1 MGDRIKS
8 YKLSPQL
15 QAEIGYAHKAVPTK
29 ASIKI
34 EWSRIPVKSILVSIL
49 AVMVIL
55 GGYAGIKKVYQ
66 KVAYNRQ
73 QETVKAQQELEQR
86 LAAARQEVVDKNL
99 SSQEYLILSQNYL
112 QEGDGDRA
120 QIAAELSTQKDP
132 AWRDAFVNLGRVY
145 MSVNRFDQAKEAF
158 KSAIA
163 IDPIYGNSHY
173 LLYLACQESRDNE
186 SAKQELARAKKF
198 GFDLEIGG

>member
-1 MGDRIKS
+1 MSNRIKS

-15 QAEIGYAHKAVPTK
+15 QAEIGYARKSVPAK
-29 ASIKI
+29 ASVKVD
-34 EWSRIPVKSILVSIL
+34 WSKIPVKSILVGFFAI
-49 AVMVIL
+49 AVVL
-55 GGYAGIKKVYQ
+55 GGYAGVKKAYQ

-73 QETVKAQQELEQR
+73 QEAIKSHQELEQK
-86 LAAARQEVVDKNL
+86 LAKTRQEVSDKNL
-99 SSQEYLILSQNYL
+99 ASQDYLILSQNYL

-120 QIAAELSTQKDP
+120 QIAAELSAQKDP
-132 AWRDAFVNLGRVY
+132 DWRDAFVNLGRIY
-145 MSVNRFDQAKEAF
+145 MSVNQFDKAKEAF

-173 LLYLACQESRDNE
+173 LFYLACQESRDTE
-186 SAKQELARAKKF
+186 GAKQELAKAKKF

>member
-1 MGDRIKS
+1 MSNRIKS

-15 QAEIGYAHKAVPTK
+15 QAEIGYARKSVPAK
-29 ASIKI
+29 ASVKVD
-34 EWSRIPVKSILVSIL
+34 WSKIPVKSILVGFFAI
-49 AVMVIL
+49 AVVL
-55 GGYAGIKKVYQ
+55 GGYAGVKKAYQ

-73 QETVKAQQELEQR
+73 QEAIKSHQELEQK
-86 LAAARQEVVDKNL
+86 LAKTRQEVSDKNL
-99 SSQEYLILSQNYL
+99 ASQDYLILSQNYL

-120 QIAAELSTQKDP
+120 QIAAELSAQKDP
-132 AWRDAFVNLGRVY
+132 DWRDAFVNLGRIY
-145 MSVNRFDQAKEAF
+145 MSVNQFDKAKEAF

-173 LLYLACQESRDNE
+173 LLYLACQESRDTE
-186 SAKQELARAKKF
+186 GAKQELAKAKKF